1 MESTALE
8 MLPEAAGAG
17 LQLRRDLRRI
27 RCALLLCLLA
37 VLLLLLPTAY
47 LLLGHLRAPASC
59 AGQVTEER
67 ASHFLKQRAVA
78 GVMDTLS
85 SAEKPRAHLT
95 GTSIVQVRAEE

>member
-59 AGQVTEER
+59 AGQVR
-67 ASHFLKQRAVA
+67 H
-78 GVMDTLS
+78 
-85 SAEKPRAHLT
+85 RAHL
-95 GTSIVQVRAEE
+95 SAASRPAPPWRVCVPS

>member
-8 MLPEAAGAG
+8 MLPEAAGGAG

-59 AGQVTEER
+59 AGQVR
-67 ASHFLKQRAVA
+67 H
-78 GVMDTLS
+78 
-85 SAEKPRAHLT
+85 RAHL
-95 GTSIVQVRAEE
+95 SAASRPAPPCWVCVPS